1 MILTRQFVV
10 AMGITILFPLLVH
23 YGVGLIEP
31 HPDIQRHYM
40 VWVRITPTTPEGWK
54 AWEEENRAREQRE
67 KEARDAID
75 RATQPFFRLLI
86 LVAAP
91 LGIAAIAAGLFLRSV
106 SVGTGPIFGGMFAAA
121 DGIPAIGITSTFGRA
136 LCRSRPPFALYRLLD
151 IDTSTPDE
159 IRQPKARQNS
169 FNPGGSGRPP
179 VSACMRSCNTLCSLR
194 WPSAAAATMR
204 S

>member
-1 MILTRQFVV
+1 MILARQFVV

-106 SVGTGPIFGGMFAAA
+106 SVGTGLIFGGMFAVA
-121 DGIPAIGITSTFGRA
+121 DGYSG
-136 LCRSRPPFALYRLLD
+136 YWDHLD
-151 IDTSTPDE
+151 IWARSVSLPAAFCIVSFVGYRYFNAGRNTP
-159 IRQPKARQNS
+159 A
-169 FNPGGSGRPP
+169 
-179 VSACMRSCNTLCSLR
+179 
-194 WPSAAAATMR
+194 
-204 S
+204 